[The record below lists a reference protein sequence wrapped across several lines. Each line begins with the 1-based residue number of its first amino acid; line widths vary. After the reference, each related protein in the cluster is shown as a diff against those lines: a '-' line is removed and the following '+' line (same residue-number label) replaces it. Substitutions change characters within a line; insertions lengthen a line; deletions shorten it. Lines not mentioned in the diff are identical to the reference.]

1 MTDTSAAPRP
11 SPGDVSSS
19 PGASAKTVRI
29 RSGRGWSASLPDVW
43 EHREVLFFLVLRNL
57 KVRYR
62 QTVLGAAW
70 AVLQPLALMGVF
82 VIFVEKIIK
91 VPSDGAPYPLFAFA
105 ALVPWVLVSQSITL
119 AGESVVRDLNLVSK
133 AYVPRLII
141 PLAAVGALVVDFLI
155 ALALLF
161 LIMGGYSTAPKP
173 IAILFVPLFSVLAL
187 AIAIA
192 VGVWLA
198 ALTVMYRDVR
208 SIVPV
213 LTQIWFFATPIVYP
227 TSLVPEEWRT
237 VYGLNP
243 MVGVVDGFRWAL
255 LDTPPPT
262 AGTLAASAAVT
273 LLLLWAGLTYFRRVD
288 RVFADVI

>member
-1 MTDTSAAPRP
+1 MTDTSAAARR

-19 PGASAKTVRI
+19 PGAWAKTVRI
-29 RSGRGWSASLPDVW
+29 RPGRGWSASLPDVW
-43 EHREVLFFLVLRNL
+43 EHREVLFFLLLRNL

-91 VPSDGAPYPLFAFA
+91 VPSDGVPYPLFAFA

-141 PLAAVGALVVDFLI
+141 PLAAVGALVVEFLI

-262 AGTLAASAAVT
+262 TGTLAASVAVT

>member
-1 MTDTSAAPRP
+1 MTETSTAARRARVDA
-11 SPGDVSSS
+11 SRI
-19 PGASAKTVRI
+19 PGASARTVRI
-29 RSGRGWSASLPDVW
+29 RPGRGWSASLREVW
-43 EHREVLFFLVLRNL
+43 EHREVLFFLLLRNL

-91 VPSDGAPYPLFAFA
+91 VPSDGAPYPLFAFS
-105 ALVPWVLVSQSITL
+105 ALVPWVLVSQSLTF
-119 AGESVVRDLNLVSK
+119 AGESVVRDINLVSK

-141 PLAAVGALVVDFLI
+141 PFAAVGALVVDFLI
-155 ALALLF
+155 AFALL
-161 LIMGGYSTAPKP
+161 LLMMGGYSTAPKP
-173 IAILFVPLFSVLAL
+173 IAILFVPLFSALAL
-187 AIAIA
+187 ALATA

-198 ALTVMYRDVR
+198 ALMVMYRDVR

-213 LTQIWFFATPIVYP
+213 LTQIWFFATPVAYP

-243 MVGVVDGFRWAL
+243 MVGVIDGFRWAL
-255 LDTPPPT
+255 LGTPPPT
-262 AGTLAASAAVT
+262 TGTLAASAAVV
-273 LLLLWAGLTYFRRVD
+273 LLLLWAGLRYFRHVD